1 MENRRKTYVIE
12 RNFQTRFILRF
23 ILVIV
28 GATLVSTGALLGVFY
43 FKFQFGAA
51 ELNNLII
58 MITPEGTT
66 DVSSLFKIVLIPIL
80 AANLLIL
87 CIIVPYSLV
96 YSHKVA
102 GPVYRFQK
110 SLDMLLE
117 GQLDF
122 MIRLRKK
129 DEFKNIAEKMNSLI
143 DYMRRN
149 IEEVRS
155 SHRMIRD
162 RITKIETMVCAENVD
177 IGALKSEVEALDL
190 FFKERPK
197 PFSF

>member
-1 MENRRKTYVIE
+1 MKNRRKSYVIE

-28 GATLVSTGALLGVFY
+28 GATLLSTGALLGVFY
-43 FKFQFGAA
+43 FKFQFGGAD
-51 ELNNLII
+51 LNNLII

-80 AANLLIL
+80 AANMLIL

-96 YSHKVA
+96 YSNKVA

-110 SLDMLLE
+110 SLDLLLE

-129 DEFKNIAEKMNSLI
+129 DEFKNIAEKMNALI

-162 RITKIETMVCAENVD
+162 RIKKIETLVTSGSVD
-177 IGALKSEVEALDL
+177 INAVKKEIEELEL

>member
-1 MENRRKTYVIE
+1 MKNRRKNYVIE

-28 GATLVSTGALLGVFY
+28 GATLLSTGALLGVFY
-43 FKFQFGAA
+43 FKFQFGGA

-58 MITPEGTT
+58 MITPEGTS

-102 GPVYRFQK
+102 GPVYRFEK
-110 SLDMLLE
+110 SLDLILE
-117 GQLDF
+117 GRLDF
-122 MIRLRKK
+122 MIKLRKK

-162 RITKIETMVCAENVD
+162 RITKIATMVNAEKVD
-177 IGALKSEVEALDL
+177 INVLKNEVEELDR

>member
-1 MENRRKTYVIE
+1 MKNRRRTYVIE
-12 RNFQTRFILRF
+12 KNFQTRFILRF

-28 GATLVSTGALLGVFY
+28 GATLLSTGALLGVFY
-43 FKFQFGAA
+43 FKFQFGGAD
-51 ELNNLII
+51 LNNLII

-66 DVSSLFKIVLIPIL
+66 EVSSLFKIVLIPIL
-80 AANLLIL
+80 SANTLIL
-87 CIIVPYSLV
+87 CVIVPYSLV

-110 SLDMLLE
+110 SLDLLLE

-162 RITKIETMVCAENVD
+162 RIKRIETLITAGDFD
-177 IGALKSEVEALDL
+177 INDVKKEVEELDL
-190 FFKERPK
+190 FFKERPQ

>member
-1 MENRRKTYVIE
+1 MKNRRRTYVIQK
-12 RNFQTRFILRF
+12 NFQTRFILRF

-28 GATLVSTGALLGVFY
+28 GATLLSTGALLGVFY
-43 FKFQFGAA
+43 FKFQFGGAD
-51 ELNNLII
+51 LNNLII

-66 DVSSLFKIVLIPIL
+66 EVSSLFKIVLIPIL
-80 AANLLIL
+80 SANTLIL
-87 CIIVPYSLV
+87 CVIVPYSLV

-110 SLDMLLE
+110 SLDLLLE

-162 RITKIETMVCAENVD
+162 RIKRIETLITAGDFD
-177 IGALKSEVEALDL
+177 INDVKKEVEELDL
-190 FFKERPK
+190 FFKERPQ

>member
-43 FKFQFGAA
+43 FKFQFGTA

-87 CIIVPYSLV
+87 CVIVPYSLV

-110 SLDMLLE
+110 SLDMILE

-162 RITKIETMVCAENVD
+162 RITKIETMVNAGTVD
-177 IGALKSEVEALDL
+177 IDALKGEVVELDR

-197 PFSF
+197 PFSY

>member
-1 MENRRKTYVIE
+1 MKNRRKTYVIE
-12 RNFQTRFILRF
+12 KNFQTRFILRF

-28 GATLVSTGALLGVFY
+28 GATLLSTGALLGVFY
-43 FKFQFGAA
+43 FKFQFGGADI
-51 ELNNLII
+51 NNLII

-66 DVSSLFKIVLIPIL
+66 DVSSLFTTVLIPIL

-102 GPVYRFQK
+102 GPVYRFEK
-110 SLDMLLE
+110 SLDLILE
-117 GQLDF
+117 GRLDF
-122 MIRLRKK
+122 MIKLRKK

-162 RITKIETMVCAENVD
+162 RITKIATMVNAEKVD
-177 IGALKSEVEALDL
+177 INVLKNEVEELDR

>member
-1 MENRRKTYVIE
+1 MKNRRKTYVIE

-28 GATLVSTGALLGVFY
+28 GATLLSTGALLGVFY
-43 FKFQFGAA
+43 FKFQFGGAN
-51 ELNNLII
+51 LNNLII

-66 DVSSLFKIVLIPIL
+66 DVSSLFKIILIPIL
-80 AANLLIL
+80 AANLFIL
-87 CIIVPYSLV
+87 CIIVPYSLM

-110 SLDMLLE
+110 SLDMILE

-122 MIRLRKK
+122 MIKLRKK

-155 SHRMIRD
+155 SHRMVRD
-162 RITKIETMVCAENVD
+162 RITKIKTMVTAEKVD
-177 IGALKSEVEALDL
+177 INVLKNEVEELDK

-197 PFSF
+197 PFSL

>member
-1 MENRRKTYVIE
+1 MKNRRKTYVIE
-12 RNFQTRFILRF
+12 KNFQTRFILRF

-28 GATLVSTGALLGVFY
+28 GATLLSTGALLGVFY
-43 FKFQFGAA
+43 FKFQFGGAD
-51 ELNNLII
+51 LNNLII

-66 DVSSLFKIVLIPIL
+66 DVSSLFGIVLIPIL
-80 AANLLIL
+80 AANMLIL
-87 CIIVPYSLV
+87 CVIVPYSLV

-129 DEFKNIAEKMNSLI
+129 DEFKSIAEKMNSLI

-162 RITKIETMVCAENVD
+162 RVKKIEAIISEGDVD
-177 IGALKSEVEALDL
+177 INAVKKEVEELDR
-190 FFKERPK
+190 FFMERPK